1 MIFGMPPFTLFHVIL
16 SLVGIVAGFIA
27 LQGWLTGRLRS
38 GWTAVFLVSTIATS
52 LTGFLFPFTGFT
64 PAIGFGIV
72 SMVVLAVA
80 VVALYRR
87 HLAGRWRL
95 AFLLSSA
102 IALYLNTFVLI
113 AQAFQK
119 IGPLNALAPTGS
131 EAPFAVAQGL
141 LLLAFIVFGYRL
153 TRRTTMSLA

>member
-1 MIFGMPPFTLFHVIL
+1 MTPFTLFHVIL
-16 SLVGIVAGFIA
+16 SLIGIVAGFVA
-27 LQGWLTGRLRS
+27 LAGWLAGRLRS
-38 GWTAVFLVSTIATS
+38 GWTAVFLATTIATS
-52 LTGFLFPFTGFT
+52 LTGFLFPFTVFT

-87 HLAGRWRL
+87 NLAGHWQL
-95 AFLLSSA
+95 AFFMSSA

-113 AQAFQK
+113 VQAFQK
-119 IGPLNALAPTGS
+119 IGPLNALAPTGT

-141 LLLAFIVFGYRL
+141 LLMAFVIFGYRL
-153 TRRTTMSLA
+153 TRRPPVLAA